1 MRKKTTRKRSS
12 RFSLV
17 RVVLLA
23 GLLLTLSLIFLVAT
37 LGSQKFGSL
46 HRLVIEAVG
55 PVQKLVAAGGASI
68 GNFKSE
74 YLDILQDVLKVREE
88 NKRLLKQ
95 LQETEA
101 TLNRSREALATN
113 ASLRRLLELKNS
125 LNRPV
130 IAATVIGKDPSV
142 WFRSVIIDQG
152 STKGVAKGSPVV
164 NAEGVV
170 GQVFTTSP
178 NYAKVLL
185 AIAPSSAIDVM
196 LQKSRIRGMLK
207 GTGELVYKLEYILK
221 TIEVEE
227 GEQVVTAGY
236 GGVFP
241 TGLPV
246 GVVSKVIKK
255 PRGMFHEIEVTP
267 AVNYQTLEHLLVI
280 EQQDLS
286 ELKQVE
292 KKP

>member
-68 GNFKSE
+68 SNFKSE

-113 ASLRRLLELKNS
+113 ASLRRLLEFKNS
-125 LNRPV
+125 LNRPM

-152 STKGVAKGSPVV
+152 SSKGVAKGSPVV
-164 NAEGVV
+164 NADGVV

-267 AVNYQTLEHLLVI
+267 AVDYQTLEHLLVI